1 MGIIWESGIRNFLL
15 CTSGERKNQNQFI
28 YTFLIL
34 VTCLQMNPC
43 TLFLLN
49 LKSPAESQKMVGDE
63 VAAAVDAAA
72 LILLSGHTLQN
83 RATEY
88 KVFQFFPLR
97 PVSFLQLDLTTVS
110 MVPCRIPPSSTLGIT
125 RSRDLIHWDLG
136 HDANGFSNIHFILQI
151 TGSSKS
157 IVSVFFWKIPS

>member
-1 MGIIWESGIRNFLL
+1 MGIIWESGIRNCLL
-15 CTSGERKNQNQFI
+15 CTSGEGKNQKFI

-49 LKSPAESQKMVGDE
+49 LKSPAESQKIVGDE

-72 LILLSGHTLQN
+72 VILLSGHTLQN

-110 MVPCRIPPSSTLGIT
+110 MVNYHAEYLHLPPWVL
-125 RSRDLIHWDLG
+125 
-136 HDANGFSNIHFILQI
+136 HDPG
-151 TGSSKS
+151 T
-157 IVSVFFWKIPS
+157 